1 MSDEVAKYDK
11 EFLSWAN
18 RRMRE
23 MADEAIQQ
31 RAEET
36 LQRLSEQL
44 EEEGFY

>member
-11 EFLSWAN
+11 EFLSLAN

-23 MADEAIQQ
+23 MADETIQQ